1 MKISKENL
9 LYYNFID
16 CKIKN
21 LLIDK
26 KYNSELNNYLI
37 DKELSELMSFKNKL
51 DSILPNLSKKEL
63 NLFSIFTGE
72 YTNRDVAKIYNVT
85 EQTICLWKN
94 DLLKKINQ

>member
-16 CKIKN
+16 CKTKN

-37 DKELSELMSFKNKL
+37 D
-51 DSILPNLSKKEL
+51 
-63 NLFSIFTGE
+63 
-72 YTNRDVAKIYNVT
+72 
-85 EQTICLWKN
+85 ICLWKN
-94 DLLKKINQ
+94 DLLKK